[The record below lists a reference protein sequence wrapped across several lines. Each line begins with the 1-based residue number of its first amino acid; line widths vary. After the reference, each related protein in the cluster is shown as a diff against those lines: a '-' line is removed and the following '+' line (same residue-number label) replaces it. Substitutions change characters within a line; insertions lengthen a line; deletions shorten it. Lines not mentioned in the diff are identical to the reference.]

1 MNIDGVSTGIVLDH
15 IQAGKGWEIYNLL
28 GLDKLDCTVAII
40 QRVQSDK
47 YGRKDIIKIDGDVDV
62 DLDILGYFD
71 TKITV
76 NMIRDREL
84 VKKVHLKLPEKLTG
98 VLECRNP
105 RCITSVEQE
114 IDHVFK
120 LTDRENRI
128 YRCIYCVYKGKFNAF
143 ILNRIKHYTG
153 RMTVRIREHYS
164 SLIVHAVN
172 KDDPILDSNIELRLG
187 KEAYNI
193 RNVSTSL

>member
-40 QRVQSDK
+40 QRVQSEK
-47 YGRKDIIKIDGDVDV
+47 YGKKDIIKIDGDVDV

-71 TKITV
+71 TNITV

-84 VKKVHLKLPEKLTG
+84 VRKVHLKLPQKLTG

-114 IDHVFK
+114 IVHQFRLADPEK
-120 LTDRENRI
+120 KR
-128 YRCIYCVYKGKFNAF
+128 YRCVYCDVVYEEKK
-143 ILNRIKHYTG
+143 
-153 RMTVRIREHYS
+153 
-164 SLIVHAVN
+164 
-172 KDDPILDSNIELRLG
+172 
-187 KEAYNI
+187 
-193 RNVSTSL
+193 

>member
-1 MNIDGVSTGIVLDH
+1 MNIDGVTTGIVLDH

-28 GLDKLDCTVAII
+28 GLDKVDCTVAII
-40 QRVQSDK
+40 QRVDSEK
-47 YGRKDIIKIDGDVDV
+47 YGKKDIIKVDGDIDI

-84 VKKVHLKLPEKLTG
+84 VKKVHLRLPERLTG

-114 IDHVFK
+114 IVHQFR
-120 LTDRENRI
+120 LADRENKK
-128 YRCIYCVYKGKFNAF
+128 YRCVYCDTVYKEKQ
-143 ILNRIKHYTG
+143 
-153 RMTVRIREHYS
+153 
-164 SLIVHAVN
+164 
-172 KDDPILDSNIELRLG
+172 
-187 KEAYNI
+187 
-193 RNVSTSL
+193 